1 MKFFF
6 TQTAHITQKNN
17 CTKEN
22 RRTNLQI
29 LNYKKYL
36 CPPPPF
42 EQMYVHDTNPTLT
55 YEKWG
60 AVETVMLSLSNSSL
74 LQSDDMHWKTDLW
87 PVSRI
92 IVYLR
97 CIYAPLQQGELAFI
111 FWTIWRNIIATY
123 IPVLK
128 KEKFNDFQEIF
139 TNLIFSEH
147 TIVT

>member
-1 MKFFF
+1 
-6 TQTAHITQKNN
+6 
-17 CTKEN
+17 
-22 RRTNLQI
+22 
-29 LNYKKYL
+29 
-36 CPPPPF
+36 
-42 EQMYVHDTNPTLT
+42 MYVDDTNPTLT